1 METRRQ
7 QLHDALMDAFVVKD
21 MEMLLA
27 AMEPRRELPL
37 GSNKEAIFFDLIE
50 RSWREGW
57 MLELAKA
64 AYLKRA
70 ANEKIHA
77 FAQNHLR
84 TTFAEEMPQQ
94 QQRRRR
100 RRVPADYDDTDW
112 QLRLQRVEFRLVGI
126 DGDNGLVGDLKRVR
140 SDLGN
145 IEREMAAIKTQV
157 DQLLDI
163 IQDARGV
170 PAGGSVWTR
179 WLFWLVSALV
189 LLSLGADLWAKIA
202 LWMAGG

>member
-1 METRRQ
+1 M
-7 QLHDALMDAFVVKD
+7 
-21 MEMLLA
+21 
-27 AMEPRRELPL
+27 
-37 GSNKEAIFFDLIE
+37 
-50 RSWREGW
+50 
-57 MLELAKA
+57 
-64 AYLKRA
+64 
-70 ANEKIHA
+70 
-77 FAQNHLR
+77 
-84 TTFAEEMPQQ
+84 
-94 QQRRRR
+94 
-100 RRVPADYDDTDW
+100 
-112 QLRLQRVEFRLVGI
+112 
-126 DGDNGLVGDLKRVR
+126 KRVR